1 MTPEFVQS
9 FARDCVDAGAD
20 LFVGIGPHV
29 LRRIEVYDDS
39 PLFYSLGNFV
49 VQNETVERLPLRS
62 FERYDLDERTH
73 VSAVFDARLYD
84 DGEPKGDLASTA
96 FWGRSCRNVRSRG
109 MAASS
114 GWNSTRVPFN
124 ETLPAHSV
132 GSRSVRPA
140 KRQPRS
146 SKTSWTSR
154 SRSEPSSGWRTD
166 PQPSSC
172 REPPTPSRS
181 GRDVKPN
188 GVDAYVVSSS
198 TRRAPRIARP
208 SSNCGATT
216 CALTGTPSTSSTGTV
231 TAGV

>member
-124 ETLPAHSV
+124 ETLPATAWDP
-132 GSRSVRPA
+132 GPCDRRNGNLDPRRRRGPLGAVRNRVPD
-140 KRQPRS
+140 
-146 SKTSWTSR
+146 
-154 SRSEPSSGWRTD
+154 G
-166 PQPSSC
+166 
-172 REPPTPSRS
+172 
-181 GRDVKPN
+181 GRIRNRRV
-188 GVDAYVVSSS
+188 AVSH
-198 TRRAPRIARP
+198 RLPLVP
-208 SSNCGATT
+208 E
-216 CALTGTPSTSSTGTV
+216 GT
-231 TAGV
+231 